1 MNPSY
6 GLIQSNTFSMSLC
19 FTARHKHTQWNE
31 QYTFYKDYFYCKKP
45 IFRGICGLGY
55 LKKKQHITKTCLT
68 FVPKGMFHIC
78 F

>member
-31 QYTFYKDYFYCKKP
+31 QYSFYKDYFYCKKP
-45 IFRGICGLGY
+45 IIRGICGLGY
-55 LKKKQHITKTCLT
+55 LKKKPYNKN
-68 FVPKGMFHIC
+68 MFDFC
-78 F
+78 S